1 MSNHRMF
8 SKRGVS
14 PIIATVLLVIL
25 TLVAV
30 GILAAFVIPF
40 VNDSFK
46 NSKEC
51 FDVLDKVKFDGD
63 SLYNCYSYNVSGQ
76 REGRTGFSVRMDTAE
91 ALAFKVTFTSAGRGN
106 TYTIENATVSSEI
119 RMLNNEFGLPLEV
132 PLKGGVRTYVING
145 TYQRVELA
153 PVLKSGDVCD
163 TRASV
168 VVGECAS
175 PEIIAQLV
183 RW

>member
-1 MSNHRMF
+1 MSNWIMF
-8 SKRGVS
+8 SKKGVS

-63 SLYNCYSYNVSGQ
+63 SLYNCYAYNASGE
-76 REGRTGFSVRMDTAE
+76 REARTGFSVRMDTAE
-91 ALAFKVTFTSAGRGN
+91 ALAFKVTFTAAGRGN
-106 TYTIENATVSSEI
+106 TYTVENGTSLENI
-119 RMLNNEFGLPLEV
+119 RMLDRNFGTTLEV

-145 TYQRVELA
+145 TYERIELA

-163 TRASV
+163 TRASISI
-168 VVGECAS
+168 GQCAS
-175 PEIIAQLV
+175 PDVIADIV